1 MRSSNQHVAS
11 EIRYVLRSSISN
23 CALIIRGSVFA
34 LFVSLLIFVS
44 PGTCD
49 DVEILGVGN
58 RLEALRVELESEI
71 ENSSSKDQFIKSS
84 ELRRLYI
91 NLFPFSA
98 KSEEYL
104 AELEQTQ
111 KLLLDKCKKAIG

>member
-1 MRSSNQHVAS
+1 MTLISNQHVAS

-23 CALIIRGSVFA
+23 CALHIRGSVFA
-34 LFVSLLIFVS
+34 VFVSLLAFVS
-44 PGTCD
+44 PATCD
-49 DVEILGVGN
+49 DVEIVGGRN
-58 RLEALRVELESEI
+58 GLEALRVELEREI
-71 ENSSSKDQFIKSS
+71 DTSTSKDRFIKSS
-84 ELRRLYI
+84 ELWRFYI

-111 KLLLDKCKKAIG
+111 KLLLDKSKK